1 METCDKEK
9 IGRFL
14 LELRKEKGYT
24 QKEVAEKLMVSD
36 KAVSKWETGVGMPD
50 ISMLIPIATLFEI
63 SVTELLKGERLKSGE
78 LVDKHSVED
87 MLKATIS
94 MAETDNTEYKKCK
107 NRNITVYSIC
117 LIISVLEI
125 FGLRLLGMSW
135 EEMGVTIFTFVLL
148 AAFFA
153 GYFAL
158 FAKQR
163 IPSFYDEN
171 KLNFYSDGFLRMNI
185 PGVHFNNSNWLPIVR
200 AICFV
205 LSISMV
211 VIPLLHGGL
220 FLLRGYIVYW
230 DIISMIVIGTG
241 FVIGLFAPIYVV
253 ARKYE

>member
-24 QKEVAEKLMVSD
+24 QKEVAGKLMVSD
-36 KAVSKWETGVGMPD
+36 KAVSKWETGAGMPD

-63 SVTELLKGERLKSGE
+63 SVTELLKGERLQSGE

-94 MAETDNTEYKKCK
+94 MAETDNTEYKKWK
-107 NRNITVYSIC
+107 NKNITVYSIC

-125 FGLRLLGMSW
+125 FGLRLLGMTW

-171 KLNFYSDGFLRMNI
+171 KLNFYTDGFLELNI

-205 LSISMV
+205 LSACMV
-211 VIPLLHGGL
+211 IIPLIHGGF
-220 FLLRGYIVYW
+220 FLLRGFLAYW
-230 DIISMIVIGTG
+230 DIFSVIITG
-241 FVIGLFAPIYVV
+241 IGFMVCLFAPIYVV
-253 ARKYE
+253 AKKYE

>member
-1 METCDKEK
+1 MFEIDKAK
-9 IGRFL
+9 FGAFVAQ
-14 LELRKEKGYT
+14 LRKEKGLM
-24 QKEVAEKLMVSD
+24 QKELAEQLYVSD
-36 KAVSKWETGVGMPD
+36 KAVSKWETGAGMPD
-50 ISMLIPIATLFEI
+50 ISMLIPIAPLFEI
-63 SVTELLKGERLKSGE
+63 SVTELLKGERLQSGE

-94 MAETDNTEYKKCK
+94 MAETDNTEYKKWK

-125 FGLRLLGMSW
+125 LGLRLLGMTW

-205 LSISMV
+205 LSACMV
-211 VIPLLHGGL
+211 IIPLIHGGF
-220 FLLRGYIVYW
+220 FLLRGFLAYW
-230 DIISMIVIGTG
+230 DIFSVIITGIGFIVC
-241 FVIGLFAPIYVV
+241 LFAPIYVV
-253 ARKYE
+253 AKKYE